1 MTKVKICGI
10 SKVENA
16 QAAVDAGA
24 DFVGIVFE
32 PNSRRCVGTEEAK
45 KIIESTE
52 MGNRTEMV
60 QWVGVFANQSVE
72 EVNRIVEHCGI
83 DVVQLS
89 GKESPEYCAQM
100 IRPVVKVIHI
110 GLDANQVSLTEIRD
124 NIASYETAGC
134 AYMLDTF
141 KKGILGGTG
150 QVFNWDIAKVLSE
163 ERLLFLAGGLNTDNV
178 SEAIFKVRPW
188 ALDVSS
194 GVESDGQK
202 DSDKIH
208 SFIKKIRQID
218 CNGASSQL

>member
-45 KIIESTE
+45 NIIESTE
-52 MGNRTEMV
+52 IGNRTERV
-60 QWVGVFANQSVE
+60 LWVGVFANQSVE
-72 EVNRIVEHCGI
+72 EVNEIVEYCGI
-83 DVVQLS
+83 DIVQLS
-89 GKESPEYCAQM
+89 GKESPQYCAQM

-110 GLDANQVSLTEIRD
+110 GLDADQVSLTEIR
-124 NIASYETAGC
+124 NGISSYEAAGC
-134 AYMLDTF
+134 SYMLDTF
-141 KKGILGGTG
+141 KKGVLGGTG
-150 QVFNWDIAKVLSE
+150 QVFNWDIAKVLSK
-163 ERLLFLAGGLNTDNV
+163 ERLLFLAGGLNIDNV
-178 SEAIFKVRPW
+178 SEAISKVSPW

-202 DSDKIH
+202 DSGKIYA
-208 SFIKKIRQID
+208 FINKIRQID
-218 CNGASSQL
+218 SNGA